1 MTINYKSRSATTNNN
16 NNTTPEATTTTTTS
30 TADEEYEQRR
40 EKWTTTW
47 KQFNR
52 ELRDPYSDFNAL
64 GWTSKLLIS
73 FLLLKIYKFRLQRT
87 VPYVRSSIPIF
98 ALVLIC
104 GVISSYF
111 LSIRST
117 VVAKRWCHQH
127 HHHHDHSG
135 DVPVEDEEENCDD
148 TSTGP
153 PTSCRGVYVHDFI
166 VIYLSVM
173 ILFHYLSAVFRS
185 PGVALSSKYN
195 GNGNDDNK
203 TCCGDGDD
211 GTKNSPPPEG
221 LEWTAMKSQGGMLC
235 LNPTLDMTQERQLTS
250 TYMNVSAP
258 ACTTTTTTAA
268 STTASTT
275 ASTNQQLQQQPQP
288 QDLDSQCRDR
298 ARTDLDTATTFPTLD
313 RTYCQKCNSWRPAR
327 CHHCS
332 VCNRCVLQFDHHC
345 GWLNN
350 CVGYHNYRH
359 FFLTLTFLTAG
370 CWYGI
375 VILNKPFYEPL
386 KRRLDEFGWKSFL
399 FNGSDDD
406 GFLGIPTFK
415 SLINQL
421 RSGRTTS
428 TTIASSSVEDSD
440 VIVNI
445 VFPLLACV
453 GLIQIV
459 FLSYHIAYVCSAMT
473 TLEYS
478 TLTQWRYKNIFGGRK
493 DETKKN
499 SSADGS
505 NSIMK
510 TVLSLPAP
518 PPNSFDRG
526 WIKNLR
532 DVLGPVQC
540 IFIPVHVPPSS
551 PRPTTRAANKIDAN
565 KKES

>member
-166 VIYLSVM
+166 VVYLGVM

-195 GNGNDDNK
+195 GNDNNTCCNDD
-203 TCCGDGDD
+203 DD
-211 GTKNSPPPEG
+211 DVTKNSSPVG
-221 LEWTAMKSQGGMLC
+221 LEWTAIKSQGGMLC
-235 LNPTLDMTQERQLTS
+235 LNPKLDMTQERRLTS

-258 ACTTTTTTAA
+258 ACTTTTTTKIEAET
-268 STTASTT
+268 STNVST
-275 ASTNQQLQQQPQP
+275 TNQQQEPQP
-288 QDLDSQCRDR
+288 QDQNSRGRDR

-313 RTYCQKCNSWRPAR
+313 RTYCKKCNIWRPAR

-332 VCNRCVLQFDHHC
+332 VCDRCVLQFDHHC

-350 CVGYHNYRH
+350 CVGYYNYRH
-359 FFLTLTFLTAG
+359 FFLTLTLLTAG

-375 VILNKPFYEPL
+375 VILYKPFYEPL
-386 KRRLDEFGWKSFL
+386 KRRLDEYGWKSLL
-399 FNGSDDD
+399 FHGSDDD

-415 SLINQL
+415 SIIHQL
-421 RSGRTTS
+421 RSGT
-428 TTIASSSVEDSD
+428 SSVEDSD

-445 VFPLLACV
+445 VFLLLAGV

-478 TLTQWRYKNIFGGRK
+478 ILTQWRYKNFFGDGN
-493 DETKKN
+493 DEGKKN
-499 SSADGS
+499 SSADGI
-505 NSIMK
+505 NSIVEN
-510 TVLSLPAP
+510 VLSLPAP
-518 PPNSFDRG
+518 PPNPFDCG
-526 WIKNLR
+526 LINNLR
-532 DVLGPVQC
+532 NVLGPVQC